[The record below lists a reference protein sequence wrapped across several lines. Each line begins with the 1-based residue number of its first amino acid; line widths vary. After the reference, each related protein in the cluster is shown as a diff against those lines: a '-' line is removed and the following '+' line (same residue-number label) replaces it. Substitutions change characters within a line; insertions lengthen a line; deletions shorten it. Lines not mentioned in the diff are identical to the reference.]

1 MKENENILWSLHV
14 DVSADTRPSV
24 ITGCKPGH
32 DIEAL
37 SKVKV
42 IVMTSILVSKFFND
56 QIVISSVLENAGE
69 KLNTIEAICEYR
81 FTDDSALIANSEN
94 EMQHTVDFFAV
105 ACNT

>member
-56 QIVISSVLENAGE
+56 
-69 KLNTIEAICEYR
+69 
-81 FTDDSALIANSEN
+81 
-94 EMQHTVDFFAV
+94 
-105 ACNT
+105 

>member
-1 MKENENILWSLHV
+1 MRNDELRFCEFLKKKKNFELKQTSRKMKENENILWSLHV

-56 QIVISSVLENAGE
+56 
-69 KLNTIEAICEYR
+69 
-81 FTDDSALIANSEN
+81 
-94 EMQHTVDFFAV
+94 
-105 ACNT
+105 